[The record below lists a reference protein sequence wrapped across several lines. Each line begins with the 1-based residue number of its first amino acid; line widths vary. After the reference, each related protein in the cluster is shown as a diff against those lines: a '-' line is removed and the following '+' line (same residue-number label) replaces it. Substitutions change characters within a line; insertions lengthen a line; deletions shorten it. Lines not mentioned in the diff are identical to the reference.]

1 MKHFLFVFVLVLF
14 ALLPS
19 PLFAAYLIDG
29 IYYDLSGSEA
39 TVTYKEQGYYGWGG
53 LGMTKVH
60 IPFPLLLIILACNSQ
75 LQP

>member
-29 IYYDLSGSEA
+29 IYYDLSGFEA

-53 LGMTKVH
+53 LV
-60 IPFPLLLIILACNSQ
+60 
-75 LQP
+75 